1 LTLVHRSFT
10 LAHMKLAVPEGRD
23 VRDPSIRRAVAASLT
38 GARSDEIALYD
49 AAPANPAGSIEDR
62 G

>member
-1 LTLVHRSFT
+1 
-10 LAHMKLAVPEGRD
+10 MKLAVPEGRD
-23 VRDPSIRRAVAASLT
+23 VRDPSIRRAVAARLT